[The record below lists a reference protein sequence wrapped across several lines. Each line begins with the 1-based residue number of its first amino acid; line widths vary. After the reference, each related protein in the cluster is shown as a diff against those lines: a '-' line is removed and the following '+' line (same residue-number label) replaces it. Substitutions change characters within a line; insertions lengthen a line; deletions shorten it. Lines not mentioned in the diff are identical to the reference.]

1 MVSFHKN
8 CEPALP
14 PPIRRWLKIAW
25 VTGMIGIILSVTS
38 GAAFAALAISFPP
51 PRVMEQK
58 DADTDGRPDQVTWL
72 ADYNQETFRITVLD
86 GGSDMLPSNTW
97 QEVSDFRNDTWLF
110 DRLDDGQIDLVIQFR
125 EDPSG
130 SLSARLWDDQNGDG
144 QVKVDLATGI
154 AVVRESVY
162 PSLVIQTTGDWTLLD
177 GAINPNLE
185 FNYDGVAPNLDFVT
199 QDVVKVLDNLVKIDG
214 QPDFQVKIV
223 DTDQDGRIDFSH
235 NQILS
240 AIPNDYG
247 VWRHTMK
254 VNSSKRSSPPVEE
267 AFYWPLLNFQA
278 IYDYKNYFDTPA
290 YVDINWKRAKIADFG
305 ITGYPVEQGYHIN
318 NLNPWEKDRL
328 NQVNFENMMAYYDLA
343 ANQDGLP
350 ELFIRHVYWP
360 SIDSLYIPNPSRPV
374 NEIRYSWRVRD
385 THRINWDYGLSL
397 LGSNPITST
406 VTYGEFPLQLVPHPE
421 LPGWVLDRTWVNA
434 TLVTTETRDYLSTEG
449 IYEWS
454 TLEGVVNDIN
464 LPPGDPNRFVK
475 DSHKVQASCLTGGGS
490 CDLSALYTNIGTGM
504 RAEYGQIDASPRLFR
519 SPIDRRLHLTGLD
532 LGVWRLDEQ
541 NLIRYYDRSG
551 DGYADLW
558 QHESNGIIFST
569 LAWTPDY
576 LFLAS
581 FDQLAIKKISLPA
594 TDYET
599 RPPIDHQ
606 TWQAMVQALALDPAR
621 LPGNLQ
627 AMFDQFP
634 GEVQRI
640 TQVQKFVAEQA
651 VGGMRFLTELSP
663 NHRSQGPVF
672 LDLEQISSGEY
683 LITPGQAL
691 AIAPIRPSEI
701 NLSLLPLRES
711 LLTGQPGELILVVS
725 NRGDL
730 EATGR
735 VVVEM
740 QQDSQPLKVLDQAL
754 SLYAD
759 QQRQVL
765 VSWQPPMEG
774 AWQLTA
780 RFENPAGDPIANLS
794 QTYSV
799 LANPGTIRNPLLSRL
814 TLTLVVL
821 FAAAFIVLTGLLT
834 NRLEESN

>member
-1 MVSFHKN
+1 
-8 CEPALP
+8 
-14 PPIRRWLKIAW
+14 
-25 VTGMIGIILSVTS
+25 
-38 GAAFAALAISFPP
+38 
-51 PRVMEQK
+51 MEQK
-58 DADTDGRPDQVTWL
+58 DANIDGRPDQTTWL

-144 QVKVDLATGI
+144 QVKVDLTTGL

-162 PSLVIQTTGDWTLLD
+162 PTLVIQTTADWTLPD
-177 GAINPNLE
+177 GTINPNLE
-185 FNYDGVAPNLDFVT
+185 FNYDGAAPNLDYVT

-235 NQILS
+235 NQVLS
-240 AIPNDYG
+240 AISNNYG
-247 VWRHTMK
+247 IRRNTMK
-254 VNSSKRSSPPVEE
+254 INPGKHSSPPVEE

-278 IYDYKNYFDTPA
+278 IYDYENYFDTPVF
-290 YVDINWKRAKIADFG
+290 VDINWAQAKISDFG
-305 ITGYPVEQGYHIN
+305 ITGYPVEQGYHII
-318 NLNPWEKDRL
+318 NLNPWEKGRL

-360 SIDSLYIPNPSRPV
+360 SVDSLYTPNPSRPV

-406 VTYGEFPLQLVPHPE
+406 VTYGEFPLQLLPYPE
-421 LPGWVLDRTWVNA
+421 LPAWVVNCAWVNA
-434 TLVTTETRDYLSTEG
+434 TFLAVEALEYLSTEG
-449 IYEWS
+449 VYEWP
-454 TLEGVVNDIN
+454 TLGGVVNDVS
-464 LPPGDPNRFVK
+464 LPATDPRRVVY
-475 DSHKVQASCLTGGGS
+475 DSHRVQNGCMTGGGS
-490 CDLSALYTNIGTGM
+490 CDLSSLYNDIRIGM
-504 RAEYGQIDASPRLFR
+504 RAEYGQIDSSVRLFR

-581 FDQLAIKKISLPA
+581 FDQLAIKKISLPVA
-594 TDYET
+594 DYET
-599 RPPIDHQ
+599 RPPVDHQ
-606 TWQAMVQALALDPAR
+606 TWQAMVQALALDPTR
-621 LPGNLQ
+621 LPGSLQ

-651 VGGMRFLTELSP
+651 VGGMRFLTDLSP

-691 AIAPIRPSEI
+691 SIAPIRLSEI
-701 NLSLLPLRES
+701 NLSLLPLRQP

-730 EATGR
+730 EAAGR

-740 QQDSQPLKVLDQAL
+740 QRDSQPLKALDQAI

-765 VSWQPPMEG
+765 VSWQPPLEG
-774 AWQLTA
+774 NWQLTA

-799 LANPGTIRNPLLSRL
+799 LANPDTIRNPLLSRL

-821 FAAAFIVLTGLLT
+821 FAAAFIGLTGLLT